1 MRGIGRQSSVDFGAY
16 ARAVPLY
23 FRNPALALAPLIVS
37 LIGLVLI
44 IISPPGS
51 GPLSGLSGGIT
62 SLLVQLI
69 DSFGLAISVILAAS
83 AWRRGR
89 ASFSDAWDE
98 GRRKAGD
105 ILMAALGYTFLIY
118 VAGLVGGFVGGLG
131 SIALS
136 AVAMYFFIYTI
147 PAAAIGGI
155 PGGAALQVSIERVQS
170 SYLNSLLLAIV
181 FAVFAYEFTV
191 VWGYAAVWLA
201 TLSDFFANTI
211 AVQLIGAVIK
221 ALGLGYLALVM
232 AKAYNDVSYRRI
244 Y

>member
-1 MRGIGRQSSVDFGAY
+1 
-16 ARAVPLY
+16 
-23 FRNPALALAPLIVS
+23 
-37 LIGLVLI
+37 
-44 IISPPGS
+44 
-51 GPLSGLSGGIT
+51 
-62 SLLVQLI
+62 
-69 DSFGLAISVILAAS
+69 VILADS